1 MSGCPLLEATSD
13 LLGYD
18 ALPVARIHRLLSM
31 PPTNPNP
38 KTRIELNSAISVP
51 CLT

>member
-18 ALPVARIHRLLSM
+18 ALPVVRKARHDISDQSSRPKAALRLH
-31 PPTNPNP
+31 
-38 KTRIELNSAISVP
+38 
-51 CLT
+51 